1 MFLGSSILL
10 RILPR
15 SGNFW
20 SGRGSPGTYKSLPG
34 HKGCL
39 LTKPKHSCSVS
50 DLTSIVEGS
59 QKEHENQKVLFHC
72 EQHMQKEILIST
84 LSQDFVEENTAEL
97 IVWEEANPEM
107 TQSWTFK
114 EQVGTTDS

>member
-1 MFLGSSILL
+1 
-10 RILPR
+10 
-15 SGNFW
+15 
-20 SGRGSPGTYKSLPG
+20 
-34 HKGCL
+34 

-97 IVWEEANPEM
+97 IV
-107 TQSWTFK
+107 
-114 EQVGTTDS
+114 